1 MAGIIADL
9 RVVNGQRG
17 RAAIFKLDDR
27 SGAIEAVVSEELLNA
42 NTERLKDD
50 ELLILTGKVQPDRFS
65 GGLRLQRAADLDLAE
80 ARCRHARFL
89 RVVARTLPP
98 LDAVLAAHPPKQ
110 EDTEFGETLTRGV
123 PVRLR
128 IVREQAVG
136 DIDLGERSRF
146 WPSDEARWRNGPRSA
161 ARRPSSSTPTT
172 AQAEPGAGQGRGKCA
187 GLHAAPC
194 PRETDPEKRARRQGF
209 TLLTF
214 IPGKD

>member
-1 MAGIIADL
+1 
-9 RVVNGQRG
+9 
-17 RAAIFKLDDR
+17 
-27 SGAIEAVVSEELLNA
+27 LLWFQ
-42 NTERLKDD
+42 

-65 GGLRLQRAADLDLAE
+65 GGLRFNVQQISDLAE

-89 RVVARTLPP
+89 RVVVGRTLPP

-146 WPSDEARWRNGPRSA
+146 WPSDEALAQWA
-161 ARRPSSSTPTT
+161 ALLVLLGGAVAVFFTSEQGKALTAYGRESVREFQKVVWPTRK
-172 AQAEPGAGQGRGKCA
+172 EAGQMTGYVFAFVVVIGLRIMNKKELYMNARGN
-187 GLHAAPC
+187 
-194 PRETDPEKRARRQGF
+194 
-209 TLLTF
+209 
-214 IPGKD
+214 